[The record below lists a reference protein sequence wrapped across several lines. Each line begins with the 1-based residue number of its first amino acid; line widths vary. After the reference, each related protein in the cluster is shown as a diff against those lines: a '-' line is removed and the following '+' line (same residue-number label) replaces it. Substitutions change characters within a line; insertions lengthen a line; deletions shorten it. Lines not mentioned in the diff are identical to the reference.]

1 MQPLFVEPGGCET
14 ENRYGP
20 SFLTRPW
27 RILETA
33 PLDAATNMAL
43 DVALMQQAKRTG
55 QTVFRVYSWTSPTL
69 SLGRNQPARGCYD
82 PIRLAAEGVEVVRRP
97 TGGRAVLH
105 WREVTYS
112 VTAPA
117 DRAAPTQQ
125 SYDQI
130 NEILLCALSRLGV
143 IATVVARTAT
153 TRTASNHPCF
163 AEPSAGEIVAT
174 DRGSTAKL
182 IASAQVRENSAL
194 LQHGSILIEDDQRL
208 VADLSL
214 SHTAHPRA
222 ATLRS
227 LLGRVPDFSEIADAL
242 FAAVR
247 CLADTG
253 ARPLPANE
261 VLPIALPHVARF
273 RDPLWTWRL

>member
-1 MQPLFVEPGGCET
+1 
-14 ENRYGP
+14 
-20 SFLTRPW
+20 
-27 RILETA
+27 
-33 PLDAATNMAL
+33 MAL
-43 DVALMQQAKRTG
+43 DVALMEQAKRTSES
-55 QTVFRVYSWTSPTL
+55 VFRVYSWKSPTL

-112 VTAPA
+112 VTAPT
-117 DRAAPTQQ
+117 DSAAPTQQ

-130 NEILLCALSRLGV
+130 NEILLCALRRLGV
-143 IATVVARTAT
+143 VATVVVRTAT
-153 TRTASNHPCF
+153 ARTPSNHPCF

-174 DRGSTAKL
+174 DGGSVAKL
-182 IASAQVRENSAL
+182 IASAQVRENGAL

-214 SHTAHPRA
+214 GHTARPRA

-227 LLGRVPDFSEIADAL
+227 LLGRAPSFAEIADAL
-242 FAAVR
+242 FNAVR
-247 CLADTG
+247 NVADAG
-253 ARPLPANE
+253 PQQLSANE
-261 VLPIALPHVARF
+261 VLPIALAHVARF

>member
-1 MQPLFVEPGGCET
+1 MT
-14 ENRYGP
+14 
-20 SFLTRPW
+20 SSW
-27 RILETA
+27 RILKTA

-43 DVALMQQAKRTG
+43 DVALMEQAKLTRE
-55 QTVFRVYSWTSPTL
+55 TVFRVYSWTSPTL

-82 PIRLAAEGVEVVRRP
+82 PNRLAAEGVEVVRRP

-117 DRAAPTQQ
+117 DSAGSTQQ

-130 NEILLCALSRLGV
+130 NEILLCALRRLGV
-143 IATVVARTAT
+143 VATVVARINAG
-153 TRTASNHPCF
+153 RAPSNHPCF

-174 DRGSTAKL
+174 DGGSSAKL
-182 IASAQVRENSAL
+182 IASAQVREGGAL

-208 VADLSL
+208 VSDLSL
-214 SHTAHPRA
+214 SHTARPRA

-227 LLGRVPDFSEIADAL
+227 LLGRAPDLVEMADAL

-247 CLADTG
+247 DVADEG
-253 ARPLPANE
+253 ARRLPADE

>member
-1 MQPLFVEPGGCET
+1 VQRLSVEPSGRET
-14 ENRYGP
+14 ENRCAP
-20 SFLTRPW
+20 SLLNSPW
-27 RILETA
+27 GILRTA

-43 DVALMQQAKRTG
+43 DVALMEQAKRTRE
-55 QTVFRVYSWTSPTL
+55 TVFRVYGWTSPTL
-69 SLGRNQPARGCYD
+69 SLGRNQYARGYYD

-112 VTAPA
+112 VTAAA
-117 DRAAPTQQ
+117 DSAAPTQQ

-130 NEILLCALSRLGV
+130 NKILLCALRRLGV
-143 IATVVARTAT
+143 MATIVARTIGA
-153 TRTASNHPCF
+153 RARSNHPCF
-163 AEPSAGEIVAT
+163 SDPSAGEIVAM
-174 DRGSTAKL
+174 DGASSAKL
-182 IASAQVRENSAL
+182 IASAQVRENGAL
-194 LQHGSILIEDDQRL
+194 LQHGSILIEDDQHL

-214 SHTAHPRA
+214 GRTARPHA

-227 LLGRVPDFSEIADAL
+227 LLGRVPEFAEIAGAL

-247 CLADTG
+247 DVADTG
-253 ARPLPANE
+253 ARQLPPHE